1 MDLRFDGRT
10 AIVTGSA
17 RGIGFKV
24 AELMVDSGAKVAM
37 VDILADRLQESTK
50 TLQAK
55 GVAKPYLLDLTRV
68 PDIKATV
75 SKIRQEMGEID
86 VLIQAAAIGP
96 SAAAEDITEESWDQC
111 FAVNAKGLF
120 FMMQQVV
127 VQSMAPRKKGSIVNF
142 SSIAGM
148 KGMRAPLCS
157 AHYSGSKGAVAAII
171 RQGAIEWAKY
181 GIRVNG
187 VASGGCKT
195 EMTMS
200 LVGSP
205 EKMKEACALIP
216 LGRLSETHEVAGPV
230 VFMAS
235 DAASMYTGQ
244 IMIVDGGGEAMGF

>member
-1 MDLRFDGRT
+1 MDLRFDGQI

-24 AELMVDSGAKVAM
+24 AEILVESGAKVAM
-37 VDILADRLQESTK
+37 VDILADRLQESAR

-55 GVAKPYLLDLTRV
+55 GVVKPYVLDLTKV
-68 PDIKATV
+68 PDIKTTV

-96 SAAAEDITEESWDQC
+96 PAAAEDITEEAWDQL
-111 FAVNAKGLF
+111 FSVNTKGLF

-127 VQSMAPRKKGSIVNF
+127 VQSMAPRQKGSIVNF
-142 SSIAGM
+142 SSIAGL

-157 AHYSGSKGAVAAII
+157 AHYAASKGAVAAII

-187 VASGGCKT
+187 VASGGVKT
-195 EMTMS
+195 EMTME

-205 EKMKEACALIP
+205 EGLKACCELVP
-216 LGRLSETHEVAGPV
+216 LQRLSEPHEIAQPV

-244 IMIVDGGGEAMGF
+244 IMIVDGGSEAMGF

>member
-96 SAAAEDITEESWDQC
+96 SAAAEDITEEAWDKC
-111 FAVNAKGLF
+111 FAVKTKELF
-120 FMMQQVV
+120 FMMRQVV

-148 KGMRAPLCS
+148 KGMWALQ
-157 AHYSGSKGAVAAII
+157 
-171 RQGAIEWAKY
+171 RQQG
-181 GIRVNG
+181 R
-187 VASGGCKT
+187 SGGAHPAGRYR
-195 EMTMS
+195 
-200 LVGSP
+200 VGQVRHSRQWR
-205 EKMKEACALIP
+205 CLR
-216 LGRLSETHEVAGPV
+216 RLQDGNDHVAGGIPGKDERGV
-230 VFMAS
+230 CLDSFRATLLSPQSRWPGGLHGQRCRQYVYRS
-235 DAASMYTGQ
+235 DH
-244 IMIVDGGGEAMGF
+244 DRRGGGEAMGF